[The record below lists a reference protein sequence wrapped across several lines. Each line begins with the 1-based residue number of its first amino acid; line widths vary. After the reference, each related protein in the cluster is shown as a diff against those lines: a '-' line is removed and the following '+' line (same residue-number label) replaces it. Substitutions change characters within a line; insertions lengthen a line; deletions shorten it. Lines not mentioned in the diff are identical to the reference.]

1 MEIAQNLRSLHFFW
15 HTHED
20 VLLLFRHEDVRFF
33 NVKNIDGQKIASF
46 YLDPFSRPAT
56 KRGGA
61 WMDECLC
68 RNQKTKDDIVLPV
81 AYLVCNQTPP
91 IADKPSLMSFEEVET
106 LFHEFGHGLQHMLTT
121 INYPQA
127 AGINNVEW
135 DAVELA
141 SQFMENWCLEDQ
153 TISEIAIHWKTKEP
167 LPESEINKLR
177 QSRTFNSGL
186 ATLRQIHFAL
196 TDLKLHSQW
205 NEDLEISPD
214 ELRRE
219 IAKNT
224 TVMDPIPE
232 DQFLCAFSHIFAG
245 GYAAGYYSYKWA
257 EVLSSDAFAAFEEAG
272 LANQDEVRKIGKK
285 YRDSILSL
293 GGSRSPNKVF
303 KQFRGRLPSTE
314 ALIRHSGLN

>member
-1 MEIAQNLRSLHFFW
+1 MCIR
-15 HTHED
+15 D
-20 VLLLFRHEDVRFF
+20 R
-33 NVKNIDGQKIASF
+33 
-46 YLDPFSRPAT
+46 
-56 KRGGA
+56 
-61 WMDECLC
+61 
-68 RNQKTKDDIVLPV
+68 
-81 AYLVCNQTPP
+81 
-91 IADKPSLMSFEEVET
+91 
-106 LFHEFGHGLQHMLTT
+106 
-121 INYPQA
+121 
-127 AGINNVEW
+127 
-135 DAVELA
+135 
-141 SQFMENWCLEDQ
+141 
-153 TISEIAIHWKTKEP
+153 
-167 LPESEINKLR
+167 
-177 QSRTFNSGL
+177 FNSGL

-272 LANQDEVRKIGKK
+272 LTNHDEVRKIGKK

-314 ALIRHSGLN
+314 ALIRHSGLS